1 VADAGTH
8 IHIEID
14 DELHRRL
21 NSEAALRGL
30 TLKAYLIEVLSEAV
44 ADETADARGR
54 REPFLEG

>member
-1 VADAGTH
+1 VAGAGIH

-44 ADETADARGR
+44 ADETADARCR